1 VAVGKGMP
9 GRPGHIRLQFEG
21 TASDLSR
28 PRAVGWKIETWQEI
42 PMKNRSPSSS
52 AASDRAGRSAQAG
65 AQDNAKILPPSGP
78 VDVPKQPVKPD
89 ASTPD
94 EAARDKR
101 AVVDNQTESNW
112 ADGAAPQPRA
122 KNARSSLF

>member
-1 VAVGKGMP
+1 MTS
-9 GRPGHIRLQFEG
+9 R
-21 TASDLSR
+21 SDSK
-28 PRAVGWKIETWQEI
+28 P
-42 PMKNRSPSSS
+42 
-52 AASDRAGRSAQAG
+52 AASAKQA
-65 AQDNAKILPPSGP
+65 APVQDNAKILPPQGP
-78 VDVPKQPVKPD
+78 VDVPNQPVKPD

-122 KNARSSLF
+122 KNARASLF

>member
-1 VAVGKGMP
+1 
-9 GRPGHIRLQFEG
+9 
-21 TASDLSR
+21 
-28 PRAVGWKIETWQEI
+28 
-42 PMKNRSPSSS
+42 MKSSS
-52 AASDRAGRSAQAG
+52 GPKPAAPARAARQ
-65 AQDNAKILPPSGP
+65 AQDNAKILPPRGP
-78 VDVPKQPVKPD
+78 VDVPRQPDKPD

-122 KNARSSLF
+122 KNARSSIL